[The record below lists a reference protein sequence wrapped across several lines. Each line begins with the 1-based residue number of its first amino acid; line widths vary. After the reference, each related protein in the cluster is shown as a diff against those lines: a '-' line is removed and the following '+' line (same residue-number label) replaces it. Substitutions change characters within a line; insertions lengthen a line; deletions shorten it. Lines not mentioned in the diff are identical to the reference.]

1 VKGTVVIIEKL
12 IEKIDQKDAT
22 QEVLSS
28 PQSTS
33 ASLIL
38 ELGGLAMRFA
48 RVERTPRYED
58 GRRESDV
65 EHSYMLALVAP
76 EVAHDLYPNEMNL
89 GLISQYAIVHDLV
102 EVVTGDI
109 PTFQLDEQT
118 LARKEANEQLALE
131 KLLASLPPHTKKIL
145 AAYEAQTDKE
155 ARFVRATDKL
165 LPIVTDIYGPGQ
177 RVMREDYDVTTSQQL
192 HIAYERLRTRM
203 QDRFGEFPG
212 IITAY
217 SLLSELFEI
226 EFSATQQ
233 R

>member
-1 VKGTVVIIEKL
+1 M
-12 IEKIDQKDAT
+12 
-22 QEVLSS
+22 
-28 PQSTS
+28 PPRSTS
-33 ASLIL
+33 ASLML

-48 RVERTPRYED
+48 RIERTPRYED
-58 GRRESDV
+58 GQRESDV

-102 EVVTGDI
+102 EVVTGDVA
-109 PTFQLDEQT
+109 TFQLDEQT
-118 LARKEANEQLALE
+118 LARKEEAEQLALE
-131 KLLASLPPHTKKIL
+131 KLLSSLPPHTKRIL
-145 AAYEAQTDKE
+145 ASYEAQADKE
-155 ARFVRATDKL
+155 SRFVRATDKL
-165 LPIVTDIYGPGQ
+165 LPVITDIYGPGQ

-192 HIAYERLRTRM
+192 HVAYDRLRARM
-203 QDRFGEFPG
+203 KDRFSEFPG

-233 R
+233 SSADHRTQVLRD

>member
-1 VKGTVVIIEKL
+1 ML
-12 IEKIDQKDAT
+12 PP
-22 QEVLSS
+22 

-48 RVERTPRYED
+48 RIERTPRYED
-58 GRRESDV
+58 GQRESDV

-76 EVAHDLYPNEMNL
+76 EVAQNLYPNEMNL

-102 EVVTGDI
+102 EVVTGDVA
-109 PTFQLDEQT
+109 TFQLDEQT
-118 LARKEANEQLALE
+118 LARKEEAEQQALE
-131 KLLASLPPHTKKIL
+131 KLLASLPPHTKKVL
-145 AAYEAQTDKE
+145 AAYEAQVDKE

-165 LPIVTDIYGPGQ
+165 LPVITDIYGLGQ

-192 HIAYERLRTRM
+192 HVAYERLRTRM

-226 EFSATQQ
+226 EFSATRQQ
-233 R
+233 